1 MARGAHNW
9 LVNRLHDDAI
19 RQALRVHAHGRLVD
33 IGCGEKPYASVTKEL
48 KIEHIGVDHTGSPH
62 GDQNVD
68 IDATAYEIPV
78 PDQSFD
84 SALCTAVL
92 EHLEEPERALRE
104 TYRVLRAGG
113 KAIYTVPLIWH
124 LHEEPRDFFRFTHFG
139 LRYLFEKVGFEVV
152 EITPLSGIWV
162 TLGQMLA
169 YHLGVLDS
177 GIIRKAK
184 LMLPVYALVQSG
196 ALLLDRIDRAEQ
208 WTCAYLLVA
217 RKPV

>member
-92 EHLEEPERALRE
+92 EHLEEPERA
-104 TYRVLRAGG
+104 
-113 KAIYTVPLIWH
+113 
-124 LHEEPRDFFRFTHFG
+124 
-139 LRYLFEKVGFEVV
+139 
-152 EITPLSGIWV
+152 
-162 TLGQMLA
+162 
-169 YHLGVLDS
+169 
-177 GIIRKAK
+177 
-184 LMLPVYALVQSG
+184 
-196 ALLLDRIDRAEQ
+196 
-208 WTCAYLLVA
+208 
-217 RKPV
+217 